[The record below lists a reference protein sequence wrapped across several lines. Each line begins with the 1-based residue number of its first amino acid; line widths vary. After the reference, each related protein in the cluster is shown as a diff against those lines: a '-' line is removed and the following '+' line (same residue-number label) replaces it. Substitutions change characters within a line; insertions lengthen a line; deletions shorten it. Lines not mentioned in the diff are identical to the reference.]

1 MKRLQN
7 IFTKV
12 HFGQG
17 GSSGDPTLIFH
28 FSQDGKLIM
37 AEIMNR
43 NYRSAPSSPNRT
55 RNLSLVK
62 KLFSFNKL
70 VQFKIVSTS
79 FLDVKRRLQC
89 MSRKKVDKRSNIIK
103 SSFRL

>member
-1 MKRLQN
+1 
-7 IFTKV
+7 
-12 HFGQG
+12 
-17 GSSGDPTLIFH
+17 
-28 FSQDGKLIM
+28 
-37 AEIMNR
+37 MNR

-79 FLDVKRRLQC
+79 FLDKKGDFSVCQERKLIKDLISSSLPSGFDFGQKWCAAALNGKDRLLFLA
-89 MSRKKVDKRSNIIK
+89 S
-103 SSFRL
+103 